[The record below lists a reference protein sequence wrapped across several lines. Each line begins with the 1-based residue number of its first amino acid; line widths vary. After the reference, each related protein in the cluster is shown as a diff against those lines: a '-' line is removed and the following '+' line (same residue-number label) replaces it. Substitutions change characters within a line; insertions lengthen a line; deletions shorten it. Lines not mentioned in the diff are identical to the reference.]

1 MAEPIEMVFGLRTLV
16 GPNVHCKSGNIS
28 ETVQDLEPLLL
39 QTTNRKW
46 FVVYPIAPFLMAF
59 NDLQRHLL
67 IASLFKCNILY
78 GYAPVLTI
86 SIVIVEC
93 GASVIAEPV
102 V

>member
-1 MAEPIEMVFGLRTLV
+1 
-16 GPNVHCKSGNIS
+16 
-28 ETVQDLEPLLL
+28 
-39 QTTNRKW
+39 
-46 FVVYPIAPFLMAF
+46 MAF